1 MSVPSPPAAVLP
13 MKISKFPVIVWVV
26 CLIVFIASV
35 VLSQADLPDRVADHF
50 NSAGTANGWTS
61 RSAFT
66 AFFVVFGTI
75 FSSFVIGICYSIR
88 FFPSRLLNVPNPEYW
103 RSPKHYP
110 EACAF
115 LFGHAFWFGALAAIW
130 FGLFHYLVVR
140 ANLLAPAVL
149 DSKTLTIL
157 TVAFL
162 GGTFLWAISLI
173 RHFRNV
179 PAGGA

>member
-1 MSVPSPPAAVLP
+1 MPQAALP
-13 MKISKFPVIVWVV
+13 E
-26 CLIVFIASV
+26 
-35 VLSQADLPDRVADHF
+35 RVADHF

-115 LFGHAFWFGALAAIW
+115 LFGHAFWFGALAAVW

-140 ANLLAPAVL
+140 ANRLTPPVL
-149 DSKTLTIL
+149 DSKTLSLL

-162 GGTFLWAISLI
+162 AGILFWAMALI
-173 RHFRNV
+173 RHFRNL
-179 PAGGA
+179 PGSEA